1 MTLAAREA
9 PGAVSAMLADP
20 MSSAFVSEAA
30 VRREL
35 LRLALRN
42 SSRSIPLQLLAVGI
56 VVALSVWVGLPEV
69 GAVVAALGVVVA
81 AWRFSVS
88 RRYADAASLSE
99 AQIRLATLEL
109 EGNSALAGLLWAV
122 CSIGVYPVLQG
133 TMATTFIVIA
143 IGSVAAAALFMSLV
157 GRSFPWLVT
166 LSLGSL
172 VGVSLLIDSV
182 RSYPVAALVGMLGLT
197 MLRASREISETTRSA
212 IRHSLE
218 ADAANASLMLAK
230 EAAEAANLA
239 KSQFLATMSHE
250 IRTPMN
256 GVLGALDLLRHSKLD
271 PSQRRLLR
279 TAASSGFALMG
290 ILNDV
295 LDHAKIE
302 AGKLDLARAPLSPH
316 AIAAAVVGLFR
327 ANAEKKGIGLALDI
341 DPETAEWV
349 LGDAQRLKQVILNLV
364 GNAIKF
370 TERGEV
376 NLRVGAR
383 EAPPGWAGLVFEVH
397 DSGIGM
403 SAAARE
409 SLFQPFHQ
417 LESQRHQRR
426 GGTGLGLVI
435 SQRIV
440 EAMGGRI
447 EVESEPGVGSCFRFQ
462 LQLELD
468 PTEAHAA
475 SVDSGMV
482 GLDEPAL
489 PQSTVLVAEDNEVN
503 RMIARE
509 MLVSLGLRVI
519 EAGDGAEALLE
530 LSQHTVD
537 LVLMD
542 CHMPVL
548 DGYATTREI
557 RRIEQQQARAR
568 VPVLALTADAFRE
581 DIDRMREAGMDGHL
595 AKPYTRDQ
603 LQKLL
608 SAWL

>member
-1 MTLAAREA
+1 MPFEPMT
-9 PGAVSAMLADP
+9 
-20 MSSAFVSEAA
+20 SAFSSDAA

-42 SSRSIPLQLLAVGI
+42 SSRTIPLQLLAVGI
-56 VVALSVWVGLPEV
+56 VVSLSVWVSVPGV
-69 GAVVAALGVVVA
+69 GVAAAVLGLLVA
-81 AWRFSVS
+81 VWRFSVS
-88 RRYADAASLSE
+88 RRYSDAANLSE
-99 AQIRLATLEL
+99 QQIARATLEL

-122 CSIGVYPVLQG
+122 CSMGLYPSLQG
-133 TMATTFIVIA
+133 TMATTYIVIA
-143 IGSVAAAALFMSLV
+143 IGSVATAALFMSLV
-157 GRSFPWLVT
+157 GRSFLWLVT

-172 VGVSLLIDSV
+172 AGVSLFTDSV
-182 RSYPVAALVGMLGLT
+182 RSYPVAALIGMLGWT
-197 MLRASREISETTRSA
+197 MLRASREVEETTRAA
-212 IRHSLE
+212 IQHSLE
-218 ADAANASLMLAK
+218 ADLANASLSQAK

-271 PSQRRLLR
+271 PSQRRLVR

-295 LDHAKIE
+295 LDHSKIE
-302 AGKLDLARAPLSPH
+302 AGKLDLVLAPMSPQ
-316 AIAAAVVGLFR
+316 AIATAVVALFR
-327 ANAEKKGIGLALDI
+327 ANADKKGVSLTLDI
-341 DPETAEWV
+341 DLEIAGWV

-370 TERGEV
+370 TERGGV
-376 NLRVGAR
+376 RLRVSPGD
-383 EAPPGWAGLVFEVH
+383 APPGWAGLVFEVH

-417 LESQRHQRR
+417 LETQRNQRL

-440 EAMGGRI
+440 QAMGGRI
-447 EVESEPGVGSCFRFQ
+447 EVESEPGTGSCFRFA

-468 PTEAHAA
+468 PAEAHAA
-475 SVDSGMV
+475 SVDSGLV

-489 PQSTVLVAEDNEVN
+489 PQSTVLVVEDNEVN
-503 RMIARE
+503 RMIAHE
-509 MLVSLGLRVI
+509 MLVSLGLHVI
-519 EAGDGAEALLE
+519 EASDGAQALKQ
-530 LSQHTVD
+530 LSQHSVD

-548 DGYATTREI
+548 DGYAATREI
-557 RRIEQQQARAR
+557 RRLEQQQKRSR
-568 VPVLALTADAFRE
+568 IPVLALTADAFHD
-581 DIDRMREAGMDGHL
+581 DIVRMREVGMDGHL

-608 SAWL
+608 GAWL

>member
-1 MTLAAREA
+1 M
-9 PGAVSAMLADP
+9 
-20 MSSAFVSEAA
+20 
-30 VRREL
+30 
-35 LRLALRN
+35 RN

-56 VVALSVWVGLPEV
+56 VVALSVWVGVREV
-69 GAVVAALGVVVA
+69 GAVAAVLGLSVA
-81 AWRFSVS
+81 AWRFSVT
-88 RRYADAASLSE
+88 RRYAGAANLSE
-99 AQIRLATLEL
+99 RQIAGATREL

-122 CSIGVYPVLQG
+122 CSVGIYPLLQG
-133 TMATTFIVIA
+133 TMAISYIVIA
-143 IGSVAAAALFMSLV
+143 IGSVATAALFMSLV
-157 GRSFPWLVT
+157 GKSFLWLVS

-172 VGVSLLIDSV
+172 VGVSLSVDSV
-182 RSYPVAALVGMLGLT
+182 RSYPVAALVGLLGLT
-197 MLRASREISETTRSA
+197 MIRASREVSETTRLA

-218 ADAANASLMLAK
+218 ADLANASLSQAK

-271 PSQRRLLR
+271 PGQRRLVR

-295 LDHAKIE
+295 LDHSKIE
-302 AGKLDLARAPLSPH
+302 AGKLELAQAPMSPQ
-316 AIAAAVVGLFR
+316 AIAAAVVSLFR
-327 ANAEKKGIGLALDI
+327 ANAEKKGITLSLDV
-341 DPETAEWV
+341 DPDTAEWV

-370 TERGEV
+370 TERGGV
-376 NLRVGAR
+376 TLRVGPR
-383 EAPPGWAGLVFEVH
+383 QAPADQAGLVFEVH
-397 DSGIGM
+397 DSGVGM
-403 SAAARE
+403 SAQARE

-417 LESQRHQRR
+417 LQTERNKRP

-440 EAMGGRI
+440 EAMGSRI
-447 EVESEPGVGSCFRFQ
+447 EVDSEPGRGSCFRFA

-475 SVDSGMV
+475 SIDSGLI

-489 PQSTVLVAEDNEVN
+489 PQGTVLVVEDNEVN

-509 MLVSLGLRVI
+509 MLASLGLEVV
-519 EAGDGAEALLE
+519 EAADGAQALTLM
-530 LSQHTVD
+530 SKHPVD

-548 DGYATTREI
+548 DGYAATREI
-557 RRIEQQQARAR
+557 RRREHQQKRAR
-568 VPVLALTADAFRE
+568 MPILALTADAFND
-581 DIDRMREAGMDGHL
+581 DIARVREAGMDGHL

-603 LQKLL
+603 LHKLL

>member
-1 MTLAAREA
+1 MN
-9 PGAVSAMLADP
+9 
-20 MSSAFVSEAA
+20 SAFTPEAA

-56 VVALSVWVGLPEV
+56 VVALSVWVGVREV
-69 GAVVAALGVVVA
+69 GAVAAVLGLSVA
-81 AWRFSVS
+81 AWRFSVT
-88 RRYADAASLSE
+88 RRYAGAANLNE
-99 AQIRLATLEL
+99 RQIAGATREL

-122 CSIGVYPVLQG
+122 CSVGIYPLLQG
-133 TMATTFIVIA
+133 TMAISYIVIA
-143 IGSVAAAALFMSLV
+143 IGSVATAALFMSLV
-157 GRSFPWLVT
+157 GKSFLWLVS

-172 VGVSLLIDSV
+172 VGVSLSVDSV
-182 RSYPVAALVGMLGLT
+182 RSYPVAALVGLLGLT
-197 MLRASREISETTRSA
+197 MIRASREVSETTRLA

-218 ADAANASLMLAK
+218 ADLANASLSQAK

-271 PSQRRLLR
+271 PGQRRLVR

-295 LDHAKIE
+295 LDHSKIE
-302 AGKLDLARAPLSPH
+302 AGKLELAQAPMSPQ
-316 AIAAAVVGLFR
+316 AIAAAVVSLFR
-327 ANAEKKGIGLALDI
+327 ANAEKKGITLSLDV
-341 DPETAEWV
+341 DPDTAEWV

-370 TERGEV
+370 TERGGV
-376 NLRVGAR
+376 TLRVGPCQ
-383 EAPPGWAGLVFEVH
+383 APADQAGLVFEVH
-397 DSGIGM
+397 DSGVGM
-403 SAAARE
+403 SAQARE

-417 LESQRHQRR
+417 LQTERNKRP

-440 EAMGGRI
+440 EAMGSRI
-447 EVESEPGVGSCFRFQ
+447 EVDSEPGRGSCFRFA

-475 SVDSGMV
+475 SIDSGLI

-489 PQSTVLVAEDNEVN
+489 PQGTVLVVEDNEVN

-509 MLVSLGLRVI
+509 MLASLGLEVV
-519 EAGDGAEALLE
+519 EAADGAQALTLM
-530 LSQHTVD
+530 SKHPVD

-548 DGYATTREI
+548 DGYAATREI
-557 RRIEQQQARAR
+557 RRREHQQKRAR
-568 VPVLALTADAFRE
+568 MPILALTADAFND
-581 DIDRMREAGMDGHL
+581 DIARVREAGMDGHL

-603 LQKLL
+603 LHKLL